1 MKTKKR
7 IEDAEQRHGKLS
19 KIHTAYEL
27 LESPGNFEFKG
38 STLTEKEI
46 KRFAESLPASD
57 VLIKVKWVD

>member
-27 LESPGNFEFKG
+27 LEKPGNFEFGG

-46 KRFAESLPASD
+46 KQFAESLPANE
-57 VLIKVKWVD
+57 VVIKVKWTD

>member
-7 IEDAEQRHGKLS
+7 IEDAELRHGKLS

-27 LESPGNFEFKG
+27 LEKPGNFEFGG

-46 KRFAESLPASD
+46 KQFAESLPANE
-57 VLIKVKWVD
+57 VVIKVKWTD

>member
-1 MKTKKR
+1 MKTEKR
-7 IEDAEQRHGKLS
+7 IKDAEMRHGKS